1 MEEDRKILYGLLQ
14 SFNGDEEEQRE
25 IVVHLKRSAVVQ
37 KDEVR
42 TTNSLEPSPHGNG
55 VMDSALACCAG
66 GPGLIPDIGIVELQY
81 SDDFSPSPV

>member
-55 VMDSALACCAG
+55 VMDSALAFCAG
-66 GPGLIPDIGIVELQY
+66 GLGSIPNVGIVELQY
-81 SDDFSPSPV
+81 SDDFSSSPV